1 MRFTKFGKALAM
13 SVLSAGVIF
22 SVTSCTQSYT
32 VGYLYVTGTVTASSG
47 NNGIISGFKI
57 DHNTG
62 QLTTI
67 NTLPVA
73 TGGSNPI
80 RAVLTLNSRFVYIL
94 NRGTNSA
101 GNGDCTPADPCQ
113 NSNITQFSI
122 GGNGSLSYQET
133 FYTQGLNP
141 FRLLADGS
149 GSYLL
154 ALDHDAPD
162 NANPSSTDNCARA
175 LGTLGTSTAVETCAD
190 VTVFQIDQTTGR
202 LSLIRNAQVTDI
214 HNNPLNY
221 FPVPANPV
229 DFALTGGYLLTLA
242 GGPTPTSFPYTGG
255 SSIWPY
261 TFVSTN
267 GQLQLSLSGI
277 QQLISGGSPV
287 TEGTAI
293 VNTNGTVYVLDNE
306 PVTIGPGSSFNSGT
320 NPITYP
326 GQILPYSVTTGGSLQ
341 AAPGGVMPDAETL
354 ANPVQLLL
362 ESKTKYVYVAN
373 QGNNI
378 SGNGNNPGSGIA
390 GYVINTAPTFQLG
403 FTTPDT
409 FGSGSGPQCIVEDP
423 SDQFIYEANLY
434 SNNVTGLALDSTSG
448 NLNPLRTT
456 GAYPLD
462 GPGTWCFIDGRT
474 N

>member
-13 SVLSAGVIF
+13 SVLSAGVILG
-22 SVTSCTQSYT
+22 VTSCTQSYT

-62 QLTTI
+62 KLTTI

-73 TGGSNPI
+73 TGGSNPV

-101 GNGDCTPADPCQ
+101 GNGDCTPVDPCQ

-122 GGNGSLSYQET
+122 GGNGSLTYQQT
-133 FYTQGLNP
+133 FYTQGSNP

-149 GSYLL
+149 GNFLL
-154 ALDHDAPD
+154 ALDRDAPD
-162 NANPSSTDNCARA
+162 NANPTATDNCARA
-175 LGTLGTSTAVETCAD
+175 LGTLGTSSPVETCGD
-190 VTVFQIDQTTGR
+190 VTIFQIDQTTGR
-202 LSLIRNAQVTDI
+202 LSLVRNAQVTDT
-214 HNNPLNY
+214 HNNPLTY

-229 DFALTGGYLLTLA
+229 DFVISGGYLLTLT

-261 TFVSTN
+261 TYVSTT
-267 GQLQLSLSGI
+267 GQLQLSLNGI
-277 QQLISGGSPV
+277 QQLGIN
-287 TEGTAI
+287 EGTAI
-293 VNTNGTVYVLDNE
+293 ANTNGTVYVLDNE
-306 PVTIGPGSSFNSGT
+306 PVTIGPGSSFAEGD
-320 NPITYP
+320 YDG
-326 GQILPYSVTTGGSLQ
+326 GQILPFTVTTGGSLQ
-341 AAPGGVMPDAETL
+341 ASPSGVIPDAQSL
-354 ANPVQLLL
+354 ANPIQLLL

-373 QGNNI
+373 QGNNV
-378 SGNGNNPGSGIA
+378 SGNGNNPASGIA
-390 GYVINTAPTFQLG
+390 GYVINTGTTFQLS

-423 SDQFIYEANLY
+423 SDQYVYEANLY
-434 SNNVTGLALDSTSG
+434 SNNVTGRTVDSNSG

-456 GAYPLD
+456 GSYPLD

>member
-1 MRFTKFGKALAM
+1 MRFTKFGKALAI
-13 SVLSAGVIF
+13 SALSAGVIF
-22 SVTSCTQSYT
+22 GVSSCTQSYS

-62 QLTTI
+62 QLSTI
-67 NTLPVA
+67 NGLPVA
-73 TGGSNPI
+73 TGGANPV

-113 NSNITQFSI
+113 NSNITQFSV
-122 GGNGSLSYQET
+122 GGNGSLTYQET
-133 FYTQGLNP
+133 FFTQGLNP

-175 LGTLGTSTAVETCAD
+175 LGTLGTGSPIETCGD

-202 LSLIRNAQVTDI
+202 LSLVRNAQVTDV

-229 DFALTGGYLLTLA
+229 EFAISNGYLLTLT
-242 GGPTPTSFPYTGG
+242 GTTTPTSFPYTGG
-255 SSIWPY
+255 TSIWPY
-261 TFVSTN
+261 TYVSTS
-267 GQLQLSLSGI
+267 GQLQLSLNGI
-277 QQLISGGSPV
+277 QQLGINQ
-287 TEGTAI
+287 GTAI
-293 VNTNGTVYVLDNE
+293 LSTNGVDYVLDNE
-306 PVTIGPGSSFNSGT
+306 PVTIGSGSAFSPG
-320 NPITYP
+320 TYP
-326 GQILPYSVTTGGSLQ
+326 GQILGYTVTSGGSLQ
-341 AAPGGVMPDAETL
+341 AEPGGVIPDAGSL
-354 ANPVQLLL
+354 ANPVQVLL
-362 ESKTKYVYVAN
+362 ESSTRYLYVAN
-373 QGNNI
+373 QGNNV
-378 SGNGNNPGSGIA
+378 NGNNPESGIA
-390 GYVINTAPTFQLG
+390 GYFITSAPTYQLS

-423 SDQFIYEANLY
+423 TNQYVYEANLY
-434 SNNVTGLALDSTSG
+434 SNNVTGRAVDPNSG
-448 NLNPLRTT
+448 DLNDLRTT

-462 GPGTWCFIDGRT
+462 GPATWCFIDGRT